1 VSIDPPRRQHRRL
14 PLLSE
19 ATPGVGYER
28 DAFLRA
34 LVVQL
39 AASAETELGPA
50 VAEQLVAQ
58 VGLDV
63 GMQMEA
69 EYRGAMGLDGPLQPH
84 HLAECYVR
92 LKQAIGGGFQ
102 VMDVS
107 EEEITLENSACPFG
121 TAVQH
126 SPGLC
131 RMTSSVFGG
140 IAATA
145 TGAEA
150 VVSLE
155 ERIAVG
161 DPRCRVVIRLGRAAT
176 ADVWGHRY
184 RPPELPG

>member
-1 VSIDPPRRQHRRL
+1 
-14 PLLSE
+14 
-19 ATPGVGYER
+19 
-28 DAFLRA
+28 

-50 VAEQLVAQ
+50 GAEQLVAQ